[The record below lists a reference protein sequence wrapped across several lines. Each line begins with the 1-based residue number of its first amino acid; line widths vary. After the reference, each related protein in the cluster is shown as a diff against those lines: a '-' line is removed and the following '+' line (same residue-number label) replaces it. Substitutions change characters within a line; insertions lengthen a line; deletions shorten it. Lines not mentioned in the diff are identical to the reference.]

1 LADLEAADPVRFDAE
16 YGAWRRNHGRSPGEY
31 ESRRDALRAGL
42 RPGEASSDAARNNA
56 AVAAPH
62 LRAAAHA
69 PDRPNPYGARDRL
82 RGRLHQELMYETVPA
97 VLRPEDRNSM
107 AFGIESRSPFLDY
120 RLVELAFA
128 LPGRFK
134 IRDGLGKWA
143 IRQGMAGTLEESVR
157 TRRDKQG
164 LVAPTAHWFRGASH
178 EAVRD
183 VLASSEL
190 AQRGLLAQDE
200 VLRRFDAH
208 VSGAE
213 DHYLEIWQWL
223 NLELWM
229 RKAFDRSRDT
239 RAEAQT
245 LRGAA

>member
-1 LADLEAADPVRFDAE
+1 MPS
-16 YGAWRRNHGRSPGEY
+16 G
-31 ESRRDALRAGL
+31 
-42 RPGEASSDAARNNA
+42 
-56 AVAAPH
+56 
-62 LRAAAHA
+62 
-69 PDRPNPYGARDRL
+69 
-82 RGRLHQELMYETVPA
+82 
-97 VLRPEDRNSM
+97 
-107 AFGIESRSPFLDY
+107 
-120 RLVELAFA
+120 
-128 LPGRFK
+128 FK

-143 IRQGMAGTLEESVR
+143 IREGMKGTLEESVR

-178 EAVRD
+178 DAVRE

-190 AQRGLLAQDE
+190 AERGLLAQDE

-229 RKAFDRSRDT
+229 RGAFDRPTSN

>member
-1 LADLEAADPVRFDAE
+1 
-16 YGAWRRNHGRSPGEY
+16 
-31 ESRRDALRAGL
+31 
-42 RPGEASSDAARNNA
+42 
-56 AVAAPH
+56 
-62 LRAAAHA
+62 
-69 PDRPNPYGARDRL
+69 
-82 RGRLHQELMYETVPA
+82 
-97 VLRPEDRNSM
+97 M
-107 AFGIESRSPFLDY
+107 AFAIESRSPFLDY

-128 LPGRFK
+128 MPGRFK

-143 IRQGMAGTLEESVR
+143 IREGMKGTLEESVR

-164 LVAPTAHWFRGASH
+164 MVAPTAHWFRGASRDS
-178 EAVRD
+178 VRE

-190 AQRGLLAQDE
+190 AQRGLLEQDE

-208 VSGAE
+208 VAGAE

-229 RKAFDRSRDT
+229 RGAFDQPAT
-239 RAEAQT
+239 PAVPEP

>member
-1 LADLEAADPVRFDAE
+1 MPPSPSPRC
-16 YGAWRRNHGRSPGEY
+16 GRRRT
-31 ESRRDALRAGL
+31 R
-42 RPGEASSDAARNNA
+42 
-56 AVAAPH
+56 
-62 LRAAAHA
+62 
-69 PDRPNPYGARDRL
+69 PDRPNPYGGRDRL

-143 IRQGMAGTLEESVR
+143 IREGMKGTLEESVR

-178 EAVRD
+178 DAVRE

-190 AQRGLLAQDE
+190 AERGLLAQDE

-229 RKAFDRSRDT
+229 RGAFDRSSQPPR
-239 RAEAQT
+239 
-245 LRGAA
+245 RGPDAARRRLDAMCGIAGYAGPRPP